1 MERLTTLK
9 GKGMPY
15 LYSWSCKRSYKNG
28 YVWNDL
34 EENDVIYPSDGA
46 ENVLKGSELVNGCFI
61 SKRFQLGS
69 HKMPSPPSPEIH
81 EPKQEFEDE
90 KEQEKEAYE
99 LDEEKTSYTSS
110 TTPHSGYFKG
120 VSTDEPEEDHKNGS
134 NSIPN
139 HSSPPPTAFILSKK
153 PK

>member
-81 EPKQEFEDE
+81 EPSIHSKQKLQSFSLIRSTHGGG
-90 KEQEKEAYE
+90 EQE
-99 LDEEKTSYTSS
+99 
-110 TTPHSGYFKG
+110 G
-120 VSTDEPEEDHKNGS
+120 
-134 NSIPN
+134 
-139 HSSPPPTAFILSKK
+139 
-153 PK
+153 